1 LNVDCVKENSMSG
14 PLYGLKILDF
24 TTLLPGP
31 YATMVLADMGADVLG
46 VVSRSRPDVVA
57 YIPPF
62 VPGINMSAA
71 FTHLG
76 RGKRSMNLN
85 LKDSRAVRIIHQLI
99 ATYDILIEQ
108 FRPGVMAKF
117 GLDYTSLKTI
127 KPSLIY
133 CSLTGYGQTGPF
145 RDRAGHDINYLARS
159 GLMSYSGKKEVG
171 PSLTGMQIADIAS
184 GSNNAVIG
192 ILATV
197 VYRNETGKGQHIDIS
212 MTDGML
218 AFNAMYGANFLVD
231 GQDPL
236 REQTLLNGGSLYD
249 FYETKDGEYLSV
261 GSIEPQFFRAFC
273 ETIKCPDLIRGG
285 IEPQD
290 IASAKKRVRE
300 IIKTKTRN
308 EWTEEFRKVDAC
320 VEPVLSLS
328 EALNNSHA
336 SERELVVEV
345 GLPDGG
351 KVRQLASPIKFSE
364 TPPQYKYAGMSPG
377 IHTKEVLLEIGYSDE
392 DIEEFENTGLFN

>member
-1 LNVDCVKENSMSG
+1 MTG
-14 PLYGLKILDF
+14 PLYGLKVLDF

-31 YATMVLADMGADVLG
+31 YATMVLADMGADVLRI
-46 VVSRSRPDVVA
+46 VSRSRPDVVA

-85 LKDSRAVRIIHQLI
+85 LKDSRAVKIIHQLL

-117 GLDYTSLKTI
+117 GLDYASLKTMN
-127 KPSLIY
+127 PSLIY

-159 GLMSYSGKKEVG
+159 GIMSYSGKRESG
-171 PSLTGMQIADIAS
+171 PSLTGIQIADIAS
-184 GSNNAVIG
+184 GSNNAIIG
-192 ILATV
+192 ILAAV
-197 VYRNETGKGQHIDIS
+197 VCRSTTGKGQHIDIS

-249 FYETKDGEYLSV
+249 FYETKDGEYISV
-261 GSIEPQFFRAFC
+261 GSIEPQFFAAFC
-273 ETIKCPDLIRGG
+273 ETIKCKELISGG
-285 IEPQD
+285 IEPPN
-290 IASAKKRVRE
+290 IEIAKKRVRE
-300 IIKTKTRN
+300 IIKTKTRD

-328 EALNNSHA
+328 EALNNSH
-336 SERELVVEV
+336 SRERGMVVEA
-345 GLPDGG
+345 GLPNGET
-351 KVRQLASPIKFSE
+351 VRQLASPIKFSE
-364 TPPQYKYAGMSPG
+364 TPPHYKNAGMSPG
-377 IHTKEVLLEIGYSDE
+377 IHTQEILLEIGYSDKE
-392 DIEEFENTGLFN
+392 IEEFENTGLFS